1 MQVLLWSPARARYAE
16 LRPRKVFCE
25 ARIDG
30 NVAGIAQY
38 LRRSDRVIFTHTEV
52 DPAFE
57 GRGVGSALAKGAL
70 DAVRAA
76 GRAVEPRC
84 PFIAAYILRHPAY
97 ADLVV
102 GDLAELVP

>member
-1 MQVLLWSPARARYAE
+1 MSDEPTHDLEVVDVPGRHR
-16 LRPRKVFCE
+16 FE

-30 NVAGIAQY
+30 DVAGIAQY
-38 LRRSDRVIFTHTEV
+38 LRRSDRLIFTHTEV

-57 GRGVGSALAKGAL
+57 GRGVASALAKAAL

-76 GRAVEPRC
+76 GLGVEPRC
-84 PFIAAYILRHPAY
+84 PFFASYIRRHTAY

-102 GDLAELVP
+102 AS